1 MTIVSTELV
10 AALTGRKASLFSEDL
25 ARHTADLRE
34 RISAARF
41 LVVGAAGSIGSAFV
55 EQLLAYRPRGL
66 SLVDINENA
75 LADLVRELRAGGG
88 FVPDDFHTSVV
99 PMGAA
104 GFLRFLA
111 AEGPFDWILNFAALK
126 HVRTE
131 RDVYG
136 LMRMIECNVFA
147 LEDLLE
153 GVDGQPTRGVFS
165 VSTDKAVRPGNLMG
179 ATKRWMERVLM
190 VDRAPLTC
198 NSARFANVAFSNGSL
213 PLAMLQRI
221 TRGQPIG
228 APSNISRF
236 FISREEGGQ
245 LCLLSALLGG
255 PREVFV
261 PRLDQQR
268 DAISFIEVTTR
279 ILAAHGKIPLVVQTE
294 VEAKARAA
302 HLSPGSREWPC
313 VFAPADTSGE
323 KATEELL
330 YENETVDRSR
340 FAKIDVEQPAPFS
353 PAPLAAARRAVA
365 AVATR
370 DIWAKAD
377 LATAIRTIVPELAH
391 IETGRFLDEKL

>member
-75 LADLVRELRAGGG
+75 LADLVRELRAGDG

-99 PMGAA
+99 PMGAT

-153 GVDGQPTRGVFS
+153 GVAGQPTRGVFS

-221 TRGQPIG
+221 ARGQPIG

-279 ILAAHGKIPLVVQTE
+279 ILAANGKIPLVVQTE
-294 VEAKARAA
+294 AEAKARAA

-365 AVATR
+365 AVAAR
-370 DIWAKAD
+370 DIWAKAE
-377 LATAIRTIVPELAH
+377 LATAIRAIVPELAH